1 MVSVNDSKLKPSTS
15 DSKEYHLFRTFLE
28 EACGILLGDNKAY
41 LVNSRLKPV
50 MAKHDIKSL
59 NDLVAKLKSVS
70 FRGLKE
76 EVIDAMTTNETLWFR
91 DSHPFTILKDK
102 ILSEAADKNTIAPL
116 KIWSAACSTGQEPYS
131 ISIIAKE
138 FKESNPGKLKGGV
151 KIVATDISPTVL
163 ANAKSGIYE
172 MLALGRGMSEQRLKK
187 CFNPIED
194 GRWEIKQEFKSVI
207 DFQLLNLMES
217 YNRVGANL
225 DVVFCR
231 NVLIYFSPELKRQIL
246 LKIHASLKPGGYLL
260 LGASESLNGL
270 SDYFEMIQCRPGII
284 YRAKK

>member
-1 MVSVNDSKLKPSTS
+1 MQLDKSGQD
-15 DSKEYHLFRTFLE
+15 YHLFRTFLE
-28 EACGILLGDNKAY
+28 DACGILLGDNKAY

-50 MAKHDIKSL
+50 MAKHQIESL
-59 NDLVAKLKSVS
+59 GDLVAKLKSVS
-70 FRGLKE
+70 FRGLRE

-102 ILSEAADKNTIAPL
+102 IFAEAADQKSHAPV

-138 FKESNPGKLKGGV
+138 FRESFPGKLKGGV
-151 KIVATDISPTVL
+151 KVVATDISPTVL

-187 CFNPIED
+187 CFDPLPD
-194 GRWEIKQEFKSVI
+194 GRWQIKQEFKSVI
-207 DFQLLNLMES
+207 DFQALNLMES
-217 YNRVGANL
+217 YARVGTNL
-225 DVVFCR
+225 DVIFCR

-246 LKIHASLKPGGYLL
+246 LKMHSALKPGGYLL

-270 SDYFEMIQCRPGII
+270 SDY
-284 YRAKK
+284 